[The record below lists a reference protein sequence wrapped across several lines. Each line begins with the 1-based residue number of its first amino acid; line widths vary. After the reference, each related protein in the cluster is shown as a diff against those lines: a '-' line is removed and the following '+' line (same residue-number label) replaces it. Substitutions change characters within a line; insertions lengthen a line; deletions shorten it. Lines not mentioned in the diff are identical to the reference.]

1 MMGGG
6 KKKAANQ
13 KHVPPLGFGGLEP
26 GACLPE

>member
-6 KKKAANQ
+6 EKKAANQ
-13 KHVPPLGFGGLEP
+13 KHVPPLGFGGLGP